1 MTLPIPEFVQNI
13 IPIGGSLNIQA
24 NVAIFDQDFNQILT
38 TVNIVDVRV
47 DENARAMEHPVE
59 DGTIITDHRIILPV
73 EIELTLILNST
84 DYPSVYSQIQGLYYG
99 AQLLTIQTRTSIYEN
114 QMITSLPHSE
124 TSELYSGVALSLS
137 LRQVLIVSAQYNIK
151 PKYPGDSNT
160 VDRGTQQGAPANANQ
175 TAKATSGLLPP

>member
-1 MTLPIPEFVQNI
+1 MAIPIPEFIQNLS
-13 IPIGGSLNIQA
+13 PIGGTLNLQPI
-24 NVAIFDQDFNQILT
+24 VAIFDEDFKEVFQG
-38 TVNIVDVRV
+38 VNIIDVRV

-59 DGTIITDHRIILPV
+59 NGTIITDHRIILPV

-84 DYPSVYSQIQGLYYG
+84 TYASVYSQIQQMFDG
-99 AQLLTIQTRTSIYEN
+99 AVLLTIQTRTSIYGN

-137 LRQVLIVSAQYNIK
+137 LREVLIVSAQYNIK

-160 VDRGTQQGAPANANQ
+160 VDRGTQQGTTANGNQ
-175 TAKATSGLLPP
+175 TVKATSGLLSS